1 MNVKFT
7 PLKHG
12 LTLEHLTIK
21 IMKRKIIYAVLII
34 GIAGAIYGYYEYNR
48 KPATAAELKVDFT
61 ISAEEMYKEFEN
73 EDAAT
78 KKFLNKVVEINGT
91 VTAISKNKDH
101 YDVSLETGDPMAA
114 ITIQLIPDQ
123 NATAEKTKEGDVIK
137 VRGICNG
144 KLADIELNKG
154 VIIK

>member
-1 MNVKFT
+1 
-7 PLKHG
+7 
-12 LTLEHLTIK
+12 
-21 IMKRKIIYAVLII
+21 
-34 GIAGAIYGYYEYNR
+34 
-48 KPATAAELKVDFT
+48 
-61 ISAEEMYKEFEN
+61 
-73 EDAAT
+73 
-78 KKFLNKVVEINGT
+78 
-91 VTAISKNKDH
+91 
-101 YDVSLETGDPMAA
+101 MAA